1 MKRHTNYMTRPTLDN
16 WLLPENTFWSFRH
29 VRELIPTAQIN
40 CAKSPR
46 VLNQRIKT
54 ELGEISVE
62 THDGV
67 TKISDFLSST
77 NTDAFTAV
85 KDEDLVFEWL
95 APGVSDVEPHLIFS
109 VTKSFT
115 GMLVGALVA
124 QGLINVDALVK
135 DYVPEIADSGF
146 GDATVRNLLDMAAS
160 YQFEE
165 DYTPGP
171 DIIAYR
177 HSVGWYPAP
186 LGAPNL
192 HDFIASRKKEGE
204 HGQKFRY
211 MSPTTDLV
219 GWVIEAA
226 SGMPYA
232 QALSEYIWS
241 KIGAEAPA
249 HITVDRTGAPRAAG
263 GLSTIPRDLVRF
275 GMMIRDGGMGAID
288 PEFMRDVY
296 ENGSAEQW
304 ATGDFKDFFA
314 KGVYRSFCYKPGE
327 DPDVIMGIG
336 IHGQMLYVDRPRGVV
351 VAKQSSWPNP
361 DSEEMHLDAYN
372 ACRAIARALN

>member
-1 MKRHTNYMTRPTLDN
+1 MTRPTLDT
-16 WLLPENTFWSFRH
+16 WLLPDNTFWSFRH
-29 VRELIPTAQIN
+29 VRELLPTAQVD

-46 VLNQRIKT
+46 VLNPQIKS
-54 ELGEISVE
+54 ELGEISIE
-62 THDGV
+62 THEGA
-67 TKISDFLSST
+67 KKLSDYLSST
-77 NTDAFTAV
+77 NTDSFTVA
-85 KDEDLVFEWL
+85 KGEDLVFEWL
-95 APGVSDVEPHLIFS
+95 APGVGDLEPHLIFS
-109 VTKSFT
+109 VTKSVT
-115 GMLVGALVA
+115 GLLVGALVKE
-124 QGLINVDALVK
+124 GMIDVDALVTK
-135 DYVPEIADSGF
+135 YVPEIADSGF

-171 DIIAYR
+171 DVIAYR

-192 HDFIASRKKEGE
+192 HEFIASRKKEGE

-232 QALSEYIWS
+232 EALSKFIWS
-241 KIGAEAPA
+241 KIGTEAPG
-249 HITVDRTGAPRAAG
+249 HITVDREGSPRAAG
-263 GLSTIPRDLVRF
+263 GLSIIPRDMVRF

-288 PEFMRDVY
+288 SDFLRDVY

-304 ATGDFKDFFA
+304 ATGDFKDTFE
-314 KGVYRSFCYKPGE
+314 KGVYRSFCYKPGN

-361 DSEEMHLDAYN
+361 DLEEMHSDAYN
-372 ACRAIARALN
+372 ACRAIAHALG

>member
-1 MKRHTNYMTRPTLDN
+1 MTRPTLDN

-29 VRELIPTAQIN
+29 VRELIPTAQID

-46 VLNQRIKT
+46 VLNQQIKT
-54 ELGEISVE
+54 ELGGISVE

>member
-1 MKRHTNYMTRPTLDN
+1 MTRPTLDN

-29 VRELIPTAQIN
+29 VRELIPTAQID
-40 CAKSPR
+40 CAAMARPLTSANRP
-46 VLNQRIKT
+46 
-54 ELGEISVE
+54 ELGDVVIDA
-62 THDGV
+62 HDGAI
-67 TKISDFLSST
+67 KISDYLTAT
-77 NTDAFTAV
+77 NTDSFTAV
-85 KDEDLVFEWL
+85 LGEDLVFEWL
-95 APGVSDVEPHLIFS
+95 APGVSATEPHLIFS
-109 VTKSFT
+109 VTKSIT

-124 QGLINVDALVK
+124 EGKIDVDALVTK
-135 DYVPEIADSGF
+135 YVPEVKDRGF

-186 LGAPNL
+186 LGAANL

-232 QALSEYIWS
+232 EALSKYIWS
-241 KIGAEAPA
+241 KIGTEAPA

-263 GLSTIPRDLVRF
+263 GLSAIPRDLARF

-304 ATGDFKDFFA
+304 ATGDFQDFFA

-361 DSEEMHLDAYN
+361 DSEEMHLDAFY
-372 ACRAIARALN
+372 ACRAIAHALG

>member
-1 MKRHTNYMTRPTLDN
+1 MTRPTLDN

>member
-1 MKRHTNYMTRPTLDN
+1 MTRPTLDN
-16 WLLPENTFWSFRH
+16 WLQPENTFWSFRH
-29 VRELIPTAQIN
+29 VRELMPTAQIA

-46 VLNQRIKT
+46 VLNQKIKT
-54 ELGEISVE
+54 DLGEISIE

-67 TKISDFLSST
+67 KKISDFLSDT
-77 NTDAFTAV
+77 NTDSFTAV
-85 KDEDLVFEWL
+85 MGEDLVFEWL
-95 APGVSDVEPHLIFS
+95 APWVSDVEPHLIFS

-124 QGLINVDALVK
+124 QGLIDVDALVK

-232 QALSEYIWS
+232 QALSKYIWS
-241 KIGAEAPA
+241 KIGTEAPA

-263 GLSTIPRDLVRF
+263 GLSAIPRDLVRF
-275 GMMIRDGGMGAID
+275 GMMIRDDGMGAID

-296 ENGSAEQW
+296 ENGSAQQW
-304 ATGDFKDFFA
+304 ETGDFKDFFV

-361 DSEEMHLDAYN
+361 DSEEMHLDAFH
-372 ACRAIARALN
+372 ACQAIARALN

>member
-1 MKRHTNYMTRPTLDN
+1 MTRPTLDN

-29 VRELIPTAQIN
+29 VRELIPTAQIDR
-40 CAKSPR
+40 AKSPR
-46 VLNQRIKT
+46 VLNQQIKT
-54 ELGEISVE
+54 ELGELSFE
-62 THDGV
+62 THEGV
-67 TKISDFLSST
+67 KKISDFLSST
-77 NTDAFTAV
+77 NTDSFTAV
-85 KDEDLVFEWL
+85 KGEDLVFEWL
-95 APGVSDVEPHLIFS
+95 APGVSDVEPHMIFS
-109 VTKSFT
+109 VTKSVT
-115 GMLVGALVA
+115 GMLVGALV
-124 QGLINVDALVK
+124 QEGKIDVDALVTK
-135 DYVPEIADSGF
+135 YVPEIADSGF

-204 HGQKFRY
+204 HGQMFRY

-232 QALSEYIWS
+232 QALSKYIWS
-241 KIGAEAPA
+241 KIGTEAPA

-263 GLSTIPRDLVRF
+263 GLSAIPRDLVRF
-275 GMMIRDGGMGAID
+275 GMMIRDDGMGAID
-288 PEFMRDVY
+288 PEFMRDDY
-296 ENGSAEQW
+296 ENGNFEQW
-304 ATGDFKDFFA
+304 QTGDFKDFLP

-361 DSEEMHLDAYN
+361 DSEEMHLDAFH
-372 ACRAIARALN
+372 ACQAIARALG

>member
-1 MKRHTNYMTRPTLDN
+1 MTRPTLDN
-16 WLLPENTFWSFRH
+16 WLHPENTFWSFRH
-29 VRELIPTAQIN
+29 VRELIPTAQID

-46 VLNQRIKT
+46 VLNQKIKT
-54 ELGEISVE
+54 ELGEILLE

-67 TKISDFLSST
+67 KKISEFLSST
-77 NTDAFTAV
+77 NTDSFTAV
-85 KDEDLVFEWL
+85 KGEDLVFEWL

-115 GMLVGALVA
+115 GMLVGALV
-124 QGLINVDALVK
+124 QEGKIDVDALVTK
-135 DYVPEIADSGF
+135 YVPEIADSGF

-186 LGAPNL
+186 LGSPNL

-204 HGQKFRY
+204 HGQMFRY

-232 QALSEYIWS
+232 QALSKYIWS
-241 KIGAEAPA
+241 KIGTEAPA

-296 ENGSAEQW
+296 ENGSAQQW
-304 ATGDFKDFFA
+304 ATGDFKDSFA

-336 IHGQMLYVDRPRGVV
+336 IHGQMLYIDRPRGVV

-361 DSEEMHLDAYN
+361 DLEEMHLDAFH
-372 ACRAIARALN
+372 ACQVIARALN

>member
-1 MKRHTNYMTRPTLDN
+1 MTRPTLDN
-16 WLLPENTFWSFRH
+16 WLMPESTFWSFRH
-29 VRELIPTAQIN
+29 VRELIPTAQID
-40 CAKSPR
+40 CALTPR
-46 VLNQRIKT
+46 PLTKANRP
-54 ELGEISVE
+54 ELGDVVINAHEGDI
-62 THDGV
+62 
-67 TKISDFLSST
+67 KISEYLSTT
-77 NTDAFTAV
+77 NTDSFTAV
-85 KDEDLVFEWL
+85 VGEDLVFEWL
-95 APGVSDVEPHLIFS
+95 APGVGATEPHLIFS
-109 VTKSFT
+109 VTKSIT
-115 GMLVGALVA
+115 GILVGALVA
-124 QGLINVDALVK
+124 DGKIDVDALVTK
-135 DYVPEIADSGF
+135 YVPEVKDSGF

-171 DIIAYR
+171 DVIAYR

-186 LGAPNL
+186 LGAANL

-232 QALSEYIWS
+232 EALSKYIWS
-241 KIGAEAPA
+241 KIGTEAPA
-249 HITVDRTGAPRAAG
+249 HITVDRTGSPRAAG
-263 GLSTIPRDLVRF
+263 GLSVIPRDLVRF

-361 DSEEMHLDAYN
+361 DSEEMHLDAFY
-372 ACRAIARALN
+372 ACRAIARALG

>member
-1 MKRHTNYMTRPTLDN
+1 MTRPTLDN
-16 WLLPENTFWSFRH
+16 WLMPENTFWSFRH
-29 VRELIPTAQIN
+29 VRELLPTAQVN

-46 VLNQRIKT
+46 ALNPQIKP
-54 ELGEISVE
+54 ELGEISIE
-62 THDGV
+62 THEGAK
-67 TKISDFLSST
+67 KISDYLATT
-77 NTDAFTAV
+77 NTDSFTVA
-85 KDEDLVFEWL
+85 KGEDLVFEWL
-95 APGVSDVEPHLIFS
+95 APGVSDLEPHLIFS
-109 VTKSFT
+109 VTKSVT
-115 GMLVGALVA
+115 GLLVGALV
-124 QGLINVDALVK
+124 QEGLIDVDALVTK
-135 DYVPEIADSGF
+135 YVPEIADSGF

-171 DIIAYR
+171 DVIAYR

-192 HDFIASRKKEGE
+192 HEFIASRKKEGE

-232 QALSEYIWS
+232 EALSKFMWS
-241 KIGAEAPA
+241 KIGTEAPG
-249 HITVDRTGAPRAAG
+249 HITLDREGSPRAAG
-263 GLSTIPRDLVRF
+263 GLSIIPRDMVRF

-288 PEFMRDVY
+288 SEFLRDVY

-304 ATGDFKDFFA
+304 ATGDFKDTFE
-314 KGVYRSFCYKPGE
+314 KGVYRSFCYKPGN

-361 DSEEMHLDAYN
+361 DLEEMHLDAYN
-372 ACRAIARALN
+372 ACRAIAHALG

>member
-1 MKRHTNYMTRPTLDN
+1 MTRPTLDT
-16 WLLPENTFWSFRH
+16 WLLPDNTFWSFRH
-29 VRELIPTAQIN
+29 VRELLPTAQVN

-46 VLNQRIKT
+46 VLNPQIKS
-54 ELGEISVE
+54 ELGEISIE
-62 THDGV
+62 THEGANQL
-67 TKISDFLSST
+67 SDYLATT
-77 NTDAFTAV
+77 NTDSFTVA
-85 KDEDLVFEWL
+85 KGEDLVFEWL
-95 APGVSDVEPHLIFS
+95 APGVGDLEPHLIFS
-109 VTKSFT
+109 VTKSVT
-115 GMLVGALVA
+115 GLLVGALVKE
-124 QGLINVDALVK
+124 GMIDVDALVTK
-135 DYVPEIADSGF
+135 YVPEIADSGF

-171 DIIAYR
+171 DVVAYR

-192 HDFIASRKKEGE
+192 HEFIASRKKEGE

-232 QALSEYIWS
+232 EALSKFMWS
-241 KIGAEAPA
+241 KIGTEAPG
-249 HITVDRTGAPRAAG
+249 HITLDREGSPRAAG
-263 GLSTIPRDLVRF
+263 GLSIIPRDMVRF

-288 PEFMRDVY
+288 SEFLRDVY

-304 ATGDFKDFFA
+304 ATGDFKDTFE
-314 KGVYRSFCYKPGE
+314 KGVYRSFCYKPGN

-361 DSEEMHLDAYN
+361 DLEEMHLDAYN
-372 ACRAIARALN
+372 ACRAIAHALG

>member
-1 MKRHTNYMTRPTLDN
+1 MTRPTLAN

-29 VRELIPTAQIN
+29 VRELIPTAQVD
-40 CAKSPR
+40 CAETARPLAKKYNS
-46 VLNQRIKT
+46 
-54 ELGEISVE
+54 ELAEVVFAAHYGA
-62 THDGV
+62 
-67 TKISDFLSST
+67 TKLADFLT
-77 NTDAFTAV
+77 TTHTDTFTVV
-85 KDEDLVFEWL
+85 KGEDLVMEWL
-95 APGVSDVEPHLIFS
+95 APGVGDDEPHMIFS
-109 VTKSFT
+109 VTKSVT

-124 QGLINVDALVK
+124 QGLLDVDALVK
-135 DYVPEIADSGF
+135 KYVPEVADSGF

-165 DYTPGP
+165 DYTPGE

-192 HDFIASRKKEGE
+192 HEFIAARKKERSHGE
-204 HGQKFRY
+204 QFRY
-211 MSPTTDLV
+211 LSPTTDLV

-232 QALSEYIWS
+232 EALSKYIWA
-241 KIGAEAPA
+241 KIGTEAPA
-249 HITVDRTGAPRAAG
+249 HITVDRQGSPRAAG
-263 GLSTIPRDLVRF
+263 GLSTIPRDLARF

-288 PEFMRDVY
+288 PAFLKDVY
-296 ENGSAEQW
+296 ENGSYAQW
-304 ATGDFKDFFA
+304 QTGDFKNFLP

-351 VAKQSSWPNP
+351 IAKQSSWPNP
-361 DSEEMHLDAYN
+361 DSEEMHLDAFH
-372 ACRAIARALN
+372 ACQAIARTLA

>member
-1 MKRHTNYMTRPTLDN
+1 MTRPTLDN

-29 VRELIPTAQIN
+29 VRELIPTAQID

-46 VLNQRIKT
+46 VLNQRIKP
-54 ELGEISVE
+54 ELGEISIE

-67 TKISDFLSST
+67 KKISDFLSST
-77 NTDAFTAV
+77 NTDSFTAV
-85 KDEDLVFEWL
+85 KGEDLVFEWL
-95 APGVSDVEPHLIFS
+95 APGVTAVEPHMIFS
-109 VTKSFT
+109 VTKSVT
-115 GMLVGALVA
+115 GMLVGALV
-124 QGLINVDALVK
+124 QEGKIDVDALVTK
-135 DYVPEIADSGF
+135 YVPEIADSGF

-204 HGQKFRY
+204 HGQMFRY

-232 QALSEYIWS
+232 QALSKYIWS
-241 KIGAEAPA
+241 KIGTEASA

-296 ENGSAEQW
+296 ENGSFEQW
-304 ATGDFKDFFA
+304 QTGDFKDFLP

-336 IHGQMLYVDRPRGVV
+336 IHGQMLYVDKPRGVV

-361 DSEEMHLDAYN
+361 DSEEMHLDAFH
-372 ACRAIARALN
+372 ACQAIARALG

>member
-1 MKRHTNYMTRPTLDN
+1 MTRPTLDN

-29 VRELIPTAQIN
+29 VRELIPTAQID
-40 CAKSPR
+40 CAESPR
-46 VLNQRIKT
+46 VLNQRIKP
-54 ELGEISVE
+54 ELGEISIE

-67 TKISDFLSST
+67 KKISDFLSST
-77 NTDAFTAV
+77 NTDSFTAV
-85 KDEDLVFEWL
+85 KGDDLVFEWL

-115 GMLVGALVA
+115 GMLVGALV
-124 QGLINVDALVK
+124 QEGKIDVDALVTK
-135 DYVPEIADSGF
+135 YVPEIADSGF

-204 HGQKFRY
+204 HGQVFRY

-232 QALSEYIWS
+232 QALSKYIWS
-241 KIGAEAPA
+241 KIGTEAPA

-263 GLSTIPRDLVRF
+263 GLSAIPRDLVRF
-275 GMMIRDGGMGAID
+275 GMMIRDDGMGAID
-288 PEFMRDVY
+288 SEFMRDVY
-296 ENGSAEQW
+296 ENGSAQQW
-304 ATGDFKDFFA
+304 ATGDFKDFFE
-314 KGVYRSFCYKPGE
+314 KGVYRSFCYKPGI

-336 IHGQMLYVDRPRGVV
+336 SHGQMLYVDRPRGVV

-361 DSEEMHLDAYN
+361 DSEEMHLDAFH
-372 ACRAIARALN
+372 ACQAIARALS